1 MSVNIILIFNSILYF
16 FEIEKKKFFHLNE
29 KNLISVSKYISS
41 LLKLNSLELLFKI

>member
-16 FEIEKKKFFHLNE
+16 FEIELFFHLNE
-29 KNLISVSKYISS
+29 KNLISVSKYISL